1 MTETFIGLADRI
13 EDPRQQIGDVI
24 DSPDRGLDDG
34 EFVSTQSCDEVG
46 TSDATAEA
54 HGDGFQQLIADQVP
68 ERIVDAFEFVD
79 VDVEHRQLLARNNA
93 SQLALQLLVEQRP
106 VRQVGQ
112 RIVVRKVRDPLLDAP
127 ALGDILQGRHP
138 STTA

>member
-1 MTETFIGLADRI
+1 MAET
-13 EDPRQQIGDVI
+13 
-24 DSPDRGLDDG
+24 S
-34 EFVSTQSCDEVG
+34 
-46 TSDATAEA
+46 
-54 HGDGFQQLIADQVP
+54 GDGFQQLIADQVP

-79 VDVEHRQLLARNNA
+79 VDVEHRQLLAGNNA
-93 SQLALQLLVEQRP
+93 SQLSLQLFVEQRP

-127 ALGDILQGRHP
+127 ALGDILQGRDP